1 MGSKNEGKKKKALI
15 LKRDRT
21 IRLKVLVVGGGGGG
35 NKKHLSALPTPPTAL
50 PPKTK
55 QNKKATTSILCGRH
69 CYNFSSVW
77 TDFVFSFFFHH
88 AA

>member
-1 MGSKNEGKKKKALI
+1 MKEKKKKSPHI
-15 LKRDRT
+15 EKRPYNQT
-21 IRLKVLVVGGGGGG
+21 KGFGCWGGGGG
-35 NKKHLSALPTPPTAL
+35 NKKHLSALLTPPTAL
-50 PPKTK
+50 PPKIK

-69 CYNFSSVW
+69 CYIFSNVR